1 VATLRDVAADR
12 AAGLEFRLLGPLE
25 VRRNGEQVAVDGPH
39 LRALLAILML
49 RANTPVSMDRLV
61 DDLWQQEPPR
71 HASNALQALVFRL
84 RRALAPDGAALI
96 VHSAVGYMLAVP
108 RSRLDLFR
116 VEDEWVAA
124 RAALRDDDPETAS
137 RTLAATLDMWR
148 GDPLAEFAGQWFAD
162 ADRHRL
168 AEIRLAVQC
177 DRFDA
182 KLALGH
188 HQQVLG
194 ELGAVVAEHP
204 NQERPLR
211 QLMLALY
218 RSGRQVDAL
227 AEYTTARRRLDDDF
241 GLAPGS
247 ELQQLEL
254 AILRQDPALDL
265 PVATVSVASQP
276 IILWSSSAETL
287 APMVALTATLA
298 TEASGRELLLV
309 RLLGEAEA
317 TDLSVAVTEQAE
329 LVHRLRRSRIVAR
342 SAAFTSTSPGDDLV
356 RLADEQSSVLVLL
369 EVGDEQ
375 QPLSDLHTD
384 VLADCVCDVG
394 LLAMRVGKRPSAH
407 AAVLVPFGGND
418 HDWTA
423 LEIGCWLARASNAP
437 LRLLGVS
444 SGRDGARD
452 ASRTL
457 ASASLA
463 MQRSYGIVAEA
474 EIVPP
479 GADGIL
485 ERTAGARALVIGL
498 SFRRGMHGLGSVRGT
513 LLARSAC
520 PVALVRRGRRP
531 GGFAPARAV
540 TRFTWSLSD
549 DSGAHSR

>member
-1 VATLRDVAADR
+1 MADR
-12 AAGLEFRLLGPLE
+12 AASFEFRLLGPLE
-25 VRRNGEQVAVDGPH
+25 VSRNGEPVPVDGPH
-39 LRALLAILML
+39 LRALLAILLL
-49 RANTPVSMDRLV
+49 RANTPVSRDRLV

-84 RRALAPDGAALI
+84 RRALAPDGAAMI

-116 VEDEWVAA
+116 VEDDWAAA
-124 RAALRDDDPETAS
+124 RAALRADDPETAS
-137 RTLAATLDMWR
+137 RTLSATLDMWR

-218 RSGRQVDAL
+218 RCGRQVDAL
-227 AEYTTARRRLDDDF
+227 AEYTTARTRLDDDF

-247 ELQQLEL
+247 ELQQLER

-265 PVATVSVASQP
+265 PVAAVPVASQP
-276 IILWSSSAETL
+276 IILWSSSAEAL

-317 TDLSVAVTEQAE
+317 THLSVAVTKQAE

-369 EVGDEQ
+369 EFGDEQ
-375 QPLSDLHTD
+375 PSLSDLHTK
-384 VLADCVCDVG
+384 VLADCACDVG
-394 LLAMRVGKRPSAH
+394 LLAMRVGKRPRAH

-418 HDWTA
+418 HDWTSA
-423 LEIGCWLARASNAP
+423 GDRVLARPRIERPVAP
-437 LRLLGVS
+437 
-444 SGRDGARD
+444 A
-452 ASRTL
+452 
-457 ASASLA
+457 
-463 MQRSYGIVAEA
+463 
-474 EIVPP
+474 
-479 GADGIL
+479 
-485 ERTAGARALVIGL
+485 
-498 SFRRGMHGLGSVRGT
+498 GSVRG
-513 LLARSAC
+513 A
-520 PVALVRRGRRP
+520 RRGSRRQP
-531 GGFAPARAV
+531 NSGQRLAGGAAKLRDCGRARDCPTGCRRNSRADGRSSRAGDRSLISTRAARARIGARDPVGALGLPRRAGAAGATPRWLRPRPCCDQVHLV
-540 TRFTWSLSD
+540 TL
-549 DSGAHSR
+549 G

>member
-1 VATLRDVAADR
+1 MATLREVTADR
-12 AAGLEFRLLGPLE
+12 AASFEFRLLGPLE
-25 VRRNGEQVAVDGPH
+25 VSRNGEPVPVDGPH
-39 LRALLAILML
+39 LRALLAMLLL
-49 RANTPVSMDRLV
+49 RANTPVPRDRLV

-84 RRALAPDGAALI
+84 RRALAPDGASMV

-108 RSRLDLFR
+108 RLRLDLFR
-116 VEDEWVAA
+116 VEDDWAAA
-124 RAALRDDDPETAS
+124 RAALRDGDPETAS
-137 RTLAATLDMWR
+137 RTLSTTLDMWR
-148 GDPLAEFAGQWFAD
+148 GEPLAEFAGQWFAD
-162 ADRHRL
+162 ADRRRL
-168 AEIRLAVQC
+168 AEIRLAIQC

-188 HQQVLG
+188 HHQVLG
-194 ELGAVVAEHP
+194 ELGAVVAEYP

-218 RSGRQVDAL
+218 RCGRQVDAL

-247 ELQQLEL
+247 ELQQLEQL
-254 AILRQDPALDL
+254 ILRQDPALDL
-265 PVATVSVASQP
+265 PVAAVSKASQP
-276 IILWSSSAETL
+276 IILWSSSAEAL
-287 APMVALTATLA
+287 APMVALAAPLA
-298 TEASGRELLLV
+298 TQAGCRELLLV
-309 RLLGEAEA
+309 RLLDEADA
-317 TDLSVAVTEQAE
+317 AHLRVAVTEQAE
-329 LVHRLRRSRIVAR
+329 QVHRLRRSQIVAR
-342 SAAFTSTSPGDDLV
+342 SAAFTSTSPGEDLV

-369 EVGDEQ
+369 EYGGDRES
-375 QPLSDLHTD
+375 LSDVHKK
-384 VLADCVCDVG
+384 VLADCACDVG
-394 LLAMRVGKRPSAH
+394 LLATREGKLRAH
-407 AAVLVPFGGND
+407 AAVLVPFGGSD
-418 HDWTA
+418 HDWVA
-423 LEIGCWLARASNAP
+423 LEIGCWLARTSNAP

-444 SGRDGARD
+444 GGRDGARD

-463 MQRSYGIVAEA
+463 AQRSYGIVADP

-485 ERTAGARALVIGL
+485 ERTAEARALVIGF
-498 SFRRGMHGLGSVRGT
+498 SFRRGLHGLGSVREA

-549 DSGAHSR
+549 DADAHSR